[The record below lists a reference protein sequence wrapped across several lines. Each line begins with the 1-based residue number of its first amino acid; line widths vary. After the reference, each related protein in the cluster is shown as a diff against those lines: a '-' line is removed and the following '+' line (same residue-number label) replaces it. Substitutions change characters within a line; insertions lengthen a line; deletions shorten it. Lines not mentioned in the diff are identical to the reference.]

1 MPWETLVKIG
11 VTLAY
16 ALGEVGANHL
26 PYFPIVLST
35 VNDIVQNRNCLA
47 KKSWRAWRSEKSL
60 IDEVNNGALDGA
72 SNDNDCRP

>member
-16 ALGEVGANHL
+16 ALGEVGAIIIIIFSYLAYALNH
-26 PYFPIVLST
+26 
-35 VNDIVQNRNCLA
+35 IVQNRNCLA

-60 IDEVNNGALDGA
+60 IDEANNGALDGA
-72 SNDNDCRP
+72 RNDNDCRP